1 MDDRTRYPDYDDE
14 PSFADQNFR
23 GVREGVRDEPYG
35 GGRARER
42 HGMGRQLSHTPYAS
56 APYRGDETPPRRSQ
70 RARYEYLPDHERG
83 TPDRDHS
90 LQGHHGMTDRYFGF
104 GPPRDERSH
113 TSHSASQGSGR
124 GFVESVKRAFRGP
137 KGYKRSDARILE
149 DVSDRLAEQSE
160 LDPSDI
166 EVSVTNGEVTLR
178 GFVAARWE
186 KFRAEEIAD
195 HVSGVSE
202 VHNQLRLRASP
213 VTYGAASSPDTSAPA
228 SSPDEHATRA
238 RIPRA

>member
-1 MDDRTRYPDYDDE
+1 MHMDDRTRYRRYPDDE
-14 PSFADQNFR
+14 PTFADQNFR
-23 GVREGVRDEPYG
+23 GVREGVRDDPYG
-35 GGRARER
+35 GGPGRER
-42 HGMGRQLSHTPYAS
+42 HGMGRRHEPHGAYANSPYN
-56 APYRGDETPPRRSQ
+56 GDDTLPRRSQ
-70 RARYEYLPDHERG
+70 RARHEYLPDHERG
-83 TPDRDHS
+83 TLDRDHS
-90 LQGHHGMTDRYFGF
+90 LQGRHGMTDRYFGF
-104 GPPRDERSH
+104 GRPRDEQAH
-113 TSHSASQGSGR
+113 VSGG
-124 GFVESVKRAFRGP
+124 GFLQSVKRAFRGP

-178 GFVAARWE
+178 GFVSARWE
-186 KFRAEEIAD
+186 KFRAEELAD

-213 VTYGAASSPDTSAPA
+213 VTYGVASSPDTSAPA
-228 SSPDEHATRA
+228 SSPDEQATRA